1 MAIKY
6 NPNKKTIFNNYIDTA
21 VSNLKRAE
29 TETSCILNF
38 TFPSKTIIGR
48 RFNKKSGINT
58 LKGNINSAYT
68 SLSSVKAD
76 VQEQVGMYL
85 TANSIAMNIGESLII
100 HLKEVKREFSSERKM
115 GIPGYTYDELDRM
128 SWYDSEK
135 LLYEYYLK
143 SPYVG
148 TIDYD
153 EYVTVLSYVYK
164 DGYVPQASTFLDD
177 DERYISVCF
186 LKEQTEKERKAGKER
201 EGNMVVIDLKTG
213 ETKWEQP
220 FKSHANDMTSIVE
233 DQKLIIPDHKDGEH
247 GEWNIYKYNIDKDGN
262 VSMELEDTI
271 KNINSDALDYDATRK
286 EIVVLNGEKVYAYD
300 KDVVLNKEL
309 SSDERKAKREFMVP
323 DEIHDYQNNEH
334 YTTRGGMEVEN
345 GEMTLAYG
353 GFSTSD
359 TNAYEN
365 EDSHAIGNMY
375 VTVNTDTAEPIGYY
389 KDTVPQESEGVN
401 SLKDGRTAVTMNY
414 GSEVRVCASDDTKY
428 KKETIASDYKKGQTM
443 TAKANTGRDENIISK
458 SKK

>member
-1 MAIKY
+1 MAIEY
-6 NPNKKTIFNNYIDTA
+6 NPNKKSVVNGYIDKA
-21 VSNLKRAE
+21 VSNLKSAKNKTDSVLR
-29 TETSCILNF
+29 SKP
-38 TFPSKTIIGR
+38 FPSKTTIGKKFKRDPISNQESKIIKAYG
-48 RFNKKSGINT
+48 NLLSIKNDIQVQVDKY
-58 LKGNINSAYT
+58 LK
-68 SLSSVKAD
+68 
-76 VQEQVGMYL
+76 
-85 TANSIAMNIGESLII
+85 ANSMAIGALSTLRGVLGNSLI
-100 HLKEVKREFSSERKM
+100 LDFCEKKM

-153 EYVTVLSYVYK
+153 EYVTVLSYIYK

-186 LKEQTEKERKAGKER
+186 LKEQTEEERDAGKER

-233 DQKLIIPDHKDGEH
+233 EQKLIIPDHKDGEH

-262 VSMELEDTI
+262 VSMELENTI
-271 KNINSDALDYDATRK
+271 KNINSDALDYDAARK
-286 EIVVLNGEKVYAYD
+286 EIVVLNGERAYVYK
-300 KDVVLNKEL
+300 KDIVLNKEL
-309 SSDERKAKREFMVP
+309 SPYERKAEREFLVP
-323 DEIHDYQNNEH
+323 DGILDYDKEEY
-334 YTTRGGMEVEN
+334 YTARGGIEVVD
-345 GEMTLAYG
+345 GTMTVSYG
-353 GFSTSD
+353 GFNTDDSD
-359 TNAYEN
+359 AYEN
-365 EDSHAIGNMY
+365 VDSEVIGNIY
-375 VTVNTDTAEPIGYY
+375 VEVDTNTAEPIGYY
-389 KDTVPQESEGVN
+389 KDTVSQESEGVN